1 MKPVSPSVQGKIL
14 FRHFVMAWHFLTV
27 IPLAFTHHDP
37 TPSDLARSMGWFPI
51 VGLILGALLAGSDFL
66 LATVFSPGVVNV
78 LIIVILVLLTGGLH
92 LDGLA
97 DSVDGLAGGRTIAD
111 RLRIMRDAHIGAV
124 GVTGLM
130 LALALRYAALMAL
143 PQSNRF
149 ALLLCMPA
157 VGRWAMVMGGIGA
170 PYARREGG
178 LAQPFLQQLSGRD
191 VLGATAVLGI
201 AYVLSV
207 GLVGALIGCVVIAV
221 VARGLTALAQKLLGG
236 VTGDTLG
243 ATNEVAEI
251 VFLLIAPSVA
261 GLGLPVFNVR

>member
-1 MKPVSPSVQGKIL
+1 M
-14 FRHFVMAWHFLTV
+14 FRHFVMAWQFLTI
-27 IPLAFTHHDP
+27 IPLRSTHHDP

-51 VGLILGALLAGSDFL
+51 VGLILGTLLAVSDL
-66 LATVFSPGVVNV
+66 LLTAAFSPGVVNV
-78 LIIVILVLLTGGLH
+78 LVIVILVLLTGGLH

-124 GVTGLM
+124 GATGLM
-130 LALALRYAALMAL
+130 LALALRYAALLAL
-143 PQSNRF
+143 PQSHRF

-178 LAQPFLQQLSGRD
+178 LAQPFLQQLSGRE
-191 VLGATAVLGI
+191 VLGATTVLGI

-207 GLVGALIGCVVIAV
+207 GVVGALIGCVAIAV
-221 VARGLTALAQKLLGG
+221 VVRGITALAQKLLGG
-236 VTGDTLG
+236 ITGDTLG

-251 VFLLIAPSVA
+251 VFLLLAPTVA
-261 GLGLPVFNVR
+261 GLSPLFNAR

>member
-1 MKPVSPSVQGKIL
+1 
-14 FRHFVMAWHFLTV
+14 MAWHFLTA
-27 IPLAFTHHDP
+27 IPLTSTHHDP
-37 TPSDLARSMGWFPI
+37 DPSDLGRSMGWFPV
-51 VGLILGALLAGSDFL
+51 VGLILGALLAVSDVL
-66 LATVFSPGVVNV
+66 LATVFSPGIVNV

-97 DSVDGLAGGRTIAD
+97 DSVDGLAGGRTMAD
-111 RLRIMRDAHIGAV
+111 RLRIMRDAHIGAL
-124 GVTGLM
+124 GATGLM

-143 PQSNRF
+143 PQSDRF

-157 VGRWAMVMGGIGA
+157 VGRWAMVAGGIGA

-191 VLGATAVLGI
+191 VTGATAVLGI
-201 AYVLSV
+201 TYVLSV
-207 GLVGALIGCVVIAV
+207 GLVGALIGCLVIAV

-236 VTGDTLG
+236 ITGDTLG

-251 VFLLIAPSVA
+251 VFLLITPAAA
-261 GLGLPVFNVR
+261 GLGPHLFHLR

>member
-1 MKPVSPSVQGKIL
+1 M

-27 IPLAFTHHDP
+27 IPLRSTHHDP

-51 VGLILGALLAGSDFL
+51 VGLILGTLLAVSDLFL
-66 LATVFSPGVVNV
+66 MAVFPPGVVNV
-78 LIIVILVLLTGGLH
+78 LVIVILVLLTGGLH

-124 GVTGLM
+124 GATGLM

-143 PQSNRF
+143 PQSHRF

-178 LAQPFLQQLSGRD
+178 LAQPFLQQLSGRE

-207 GLVGALIGCVVIAV
+207 GLVGALIGCVAIAV
-221 VARGLTALAQKLLGG
+221 IVRGITALAQKLLGG
-236 VTGDTLG
+236 MTGDTLG

-251 VFLLIAPSVA
+251 VFLLITPPVI
-261 GLGLPVFNVR
+261 GLSPLFNVR